1 MHICI
6 SYPLPYLNKY
16 ALTTNVFAYVKYAN
30 TFACQNY
37 LRKIVVVPLNTIH
50 IILFC
55 YTVFQQPAT
64 DQSIRYVDLPKDH
77 MVTNFTQPDPQI
89 LL

>member
-6 SYPLPYLNKY
+6 TSYPLPYLNKY
-16 ALTTNVFAYVKYAN
+16 TNVAYVKYAN

-55 YTVFQQPAT
+55 FTVFQQPAT
-64 DQSIRYVDLPKDH
+64 HQSIRYVDLPKDH